1 MIQTDV
7 MVIGGGP
14 AGMNA
19 ALAAAESGAQVLLV
33 DKFQKL
39 GGQLVKQTHKFFGW
53 AQRGAGTRGFNLA
66 KQLAAQVN
74 AQPNI
79 RTLLGYEVV
88 GAYPD
93 QTYLAASWE
102 DHVKISAKKLLS
114 ARVLLRG

>member
-53 AQRGAGTRGFNLA
+53 ASEVLVPVGLTWRNSS
-66 KQLAAQVN
+66 QL
-74 AQPNI
+74 
-79 RTLLGYEVV
+79 R
-88 GAYPD
+88 
-93 QTYLAASWE
+93 
-102 DHVKISAKKLLS
+102 
-114 ARVLLRG
+114 

>member
-39 GGQLVKQTHKFFGW
+39 GGQLVKQTHKFLGGPSEVLVPVGLTW
-53 AQRGAGTRGFNLA
+53 RNSS
-66 KQLAAQVN
+66 QL
-74 AQPNI
+74 
-79 RTLLGYEVV
+79 R
-88 GAYPD
+88 
-93 QTYLAASWE
+93 
-102 DHVKISAKKLLS
+102 
-114 ARVLLRG
+114 